1 MMVNGMGG
9 KVFFLQTLCA
19 ILLHSLMPFTVQA
32 ENKLSTADMYGGVVV
47 NQTITMIG
55 QEFYQEFMALWREKE
70 QIERFVLSIH
80 ERASARQ
87 GSQIWVTFGEKR
99 VFQAQ
104 LPSARSRVRD
114 LGQQAVE
121 IAYQQII
128 DAELQTLLF
137 RDADLGTSE
146 L

>member
-1 MMVNGMGG
+1 MGG

-19 ILLHSLMPFTVQA
+19 ILLHSLMPSTVQA
-32 ENKLSTADMYGGVVV
+32 KNKSSTAEMYGGVVV

-70 QIERFVLSIH
+70 QIERFMLSIH

-87 GSQIWVTFGEKR
+87 GSQIWVAFGEKR

-104 LPSARSRVRD
+104 LPSTRSRVRD
-114 LGQQAVE
+114 LSQQAVE
-121 IAYQQII
+121 IAYQQVI
-128 DAELQTLLF
+128 DADLQALLF
-137 RDADLGTSE
+137 RDADLGPSE

>member
-1 MMVNGMGG
+1 MMVNGTGG
-9 KVFFLQTLCA
+9 KVFFLQAVCV
-19 ILLHSLMPFTVQA
+19 ILLHSLMPFTVHA
-32 ENKLSTADMYGGVVV
+32 EKKSSTAEMYGGVVV

-87 GSQIWVTFGEKR
+87 GSQIWITFGEKR

-104 LPSARSRVRD
+104 LPSTRSRVRD
-114 LGQQAVE
+114 LSQHAVE

-128 DAELQTLLF
+128 DTELQTLLF
-137 RDADLGTSE
+137 RDVDLGPSE